1 VPQDAGFFMPFSR
14 QSHPDRTAALE
25 RNIEWGRKLGLLPND
40 RAAKLFTFS
49 GVAEFGTYFCTEP
62 ADDIDLVTN
71 CMTYFFIFDDFFDT
85 PSGQPADAA
94 VSAAL
99 EMAELLGRPV
109 SAPRAGAARIV
120 TAFAEL
126 WGRMAKSRTEVWC
139 RRAAGSWL
147 DYIHSNI
154 AEEADRRNG
163 DESSLEDYLE
173 VRKLSIGVVPT
184 LHLLEAAGGFE
195 VPPLAWHSSHMRA
208 IRRIATEHMI
218 FTNDIMG
225 LEKDEARGESNL
237 VHLIMKDQ
245 DCSRESAIAHVIT
258 TANERVRYFTMLYD
272 GIAEFCDRMGLSR
285 HERVAV
291 HRHADN
297 ARDMI
302 TGDFYAHCD
311 IDRYGDAGVARL
323 SPDRP
328 GLLGQG
334 TGVAPV

>member
-1 VPQDAGFFMPFSR
+1 MPFPR
-14 QSHPDRTAALE
+14 RSHPDRTAALE

-40 RAAKLFTFS
+40 RAAMLLAFS
-49 GVAEFGTYFCTEP
+49 GVAEFGTYFCTE
-62 ADDIDLVTN
+62 ATDDIDLVTN

-94 VSAAL
+94 VFAAL
-99 EMAELLGRPV
+99 EMAKLLGRPV
-109 SAPRAGAARIV
+109 PAPRSESARIV

-126 WGRMAKSRTEVWC
+126 WGRMAEDRSEAWC

-154 AEEADRRNG
+154 AEEANRRSG
-163 DESSLEDYLE
+163 DEISLEDYLA
-173 VRKLSIGVVPT
+173 VRRHSIGVVPT
-184 LHLLEAAGGFE
+184 LHLLEAAGDFE
-195 VPPLAWHSSHMRA
+195 VPPLAWHSSRMRA
-208 IRRIATEHMI
+208 IRGIATEHMI

-225 LEKDEARGESNL
+225 LEKDDARGEINL
-237 VHLIMKDQ
+237 VHLIMKEQ
-245 DCSRESAIAHVIT
+245 GYSRKAAIHHVIT
-258 TANERVRYFTMLYD
+258 TANERVRNFMILHD
-272 GIAEFCDRMGLSR
+272 GIAAFCDRMGLSSR
-285 HERVAV
+285 ESVAV
-291 HRHADN
+291 RRHADN

-302 TGDFYAHCD
+302 VGDYYAHCD
-311 IDRYGDAGVARL
+311 IERYSDAGVARL